1 MPPVPASVP
10 VAFRLPAKEAK
21 VLEKVKAETG
31 LDTRSAYTMAM
42 RKFAKELGI
51 KIDH

>member
-10 VAFRLPAKEAK
+10 IGFRLPAKEAK
-21 VLEKVKAETG
+21 LLDKVKAETG
-31 LDTRSAYTMAM
+31 LDTRAAYTLAM

-51 KIDH
+51 KVDH